1 MMNVSSLSSSGS
13 SSSRMAFMNNP
24 ELDPNA
30 ILMNNGANG
39 GNGNTGANANVGI
52 TPGKNEIEGGLPN
65 TNPKQQQQYLTDE
78 LHKKQHAFAELEEKY
93 KQAQSQLQEQ
103 KEKIA
108 KYESVVE
115 ELYKSRRRYGQSEE
129 QK

>member
-30 ILMNNGANG
+30 VLMNNGANG
-39 GNGNTGANANVGI
+39 GAAGNANANVGI